1 MAKEV
6 GKKNKERCGK
16 QTMMHTTGTKS
27 FARISA
33 KIEEDESIQLSRADL
48 FIRAHVNK
56 DGKATDAAA
65 SEMIEIIRELQKSYF
80 DSPIGSSNDLFS
92 IVRGEERTGHMRML
106 GFGPTPSDVWGPSPN
121 KDELINNVKKSQKEA
136 RVELQEMISKM
147 QADYDNKLENLRANY
162 DDKLENL
169 QQQVAMLMQMQQ
181 QNCSGQGNSDQMGK
195 KTC

>member
-65 SEMIEIIRELQKSYF
+65 SEMI
-80 DSPIGSSNDLFS
+80 
-92 IVRGEERTGHMRML
+92 
-106 GFGPTPSDVWGPSPN
+106 
-121 KDELINNVKKSQKEA
+121 KEA

-181 QNCSGQGNSDQMGK
+181 QNCSGQGSDSLNAPPRVSPNSFSSHDANSIKGNSDQMGK